1 MSQDSKHPNGALNA
15 SRHGLLNELDDIRSL
30 LGEDD
35 ADGLDIPLLE
45 PEGDGHTQIPLLDSH
60 PTADPAATDAHPL
73 HQALAEREN
82 PFLPRAAIERLARER
97 EQMPAALRPTPTPT
111 PPPAPA
117 PAPALQPQRD
127 TPDLDDRA
135 MRALVDETL
144 AVWLPRIER
153 ELRERLLRELRGED
167 D

>member
-1 MSQDSKHPNGALNA
+1 MSQDSKHPHSGLHA

-35 ADGLDIPLLE
+35 TGLLDIPLLE
-45 PEGDGHTQIPLLDSH
+45 PDGDAHTQIPLLDSAV
-60 PTADPAATDAHPL
+60 PATTTDPL
-73 HQALAEREN
+73 QQALAEREN

-97 EQMPAALRPTPTPT
+97 QQMPAALRP
-111 PPPAPA
+111 APA
-117 PAPALQPQRD
+117 PAAQPASD
-127 TPDLDDRA
+127 TPCLDDRA

>member
-1 MSQDSKHPNGALNA
+1 MSQDSKHPNGALHA

-35 ADGLDIPLLE
+35 TDLLDIPLLE
-45 PEGDGHTQIPLLDSH
+45 PEGDSHTQIPLLDSS
-60 PTADPAATDAHPL
+60 PATPDTHPL
-73 HQALAEREN
+73 QQALAEREN

-97 EQMPAALRPTPTPT
+97 QQMPAALQPT
-111 PPPAPA
+111 PAPA
-117 PAPALQPQRD
+117 PPPQAISD
-127 TPDLDDRA
+127 TPNLDDRA

-153 ELRERLLRELRGED
+153 ELRERLMRELRGED